1 MKLRLKLTG
10 MVLLTLF
17 SADYAASQ
25 ELGAWSFGKSEAA
38 NGAIIHSLAAVLKPD
53 HFRWRR
59 RRLCGPLLN
68 HLPDR
73 DPTKWSQWLKL
84 EDSLSSRGQIELF
97 ATIDKKIPRE
107 EFWIVADSKRLLTRE
122 NIPDIAELRTAKT
135 LKLSWNWGWSWL
147 WLSDEASFELGDV
160 EAVIFTL
167 AKSCEDRGTDPR
179 LSKIMHIHHALNGL
193 DGALDLRCDGKLV
206 AKRHLNFAP

>member
-1 MKLRLKLTG
+1 MKLGLKLTG
-10 MVLLTLF
+10 SVLLTLF

-25 ELGAWSFGKSEAA
+25 ELGAWSFGKAIA
-38 NGAIIHSLAAVLKPD
+38 PNDAIIFSASLQSSNLIASGGANADYPVIYSITCQSLD
-53 HFRWRR
+53 S
-59 RRLCGPLLN
+59 
-68 HLPDR
+68 
-73 DPTKWSQWLKL
+73 TKWSQWLKL
-84 EDSLSSRGQIELF
+84 EDSLSSRGQIELL
-97 ATIDKKIPRE
+97 ATINNKPPRE

-167 AKSCEDRGTDPR
+167 AKSCEIAEP
-179 LSKIMHIHHALNGL
+179 
-193 DGALDLRCDGKLV
+193 
-206 AKRHLNFAP
+206 

>member
-25 ELGAWSFGKSEAA
+25 ELGAWSFGESKAE
-38 NGAIIHSLAAVLKPD
+38 NGAFIHTASLFSSTLITSGDEAPDYAALYTIA
-53 HFRWRR
+53 
-59 RRLCGPLLN
+59 CQTG
-68 HLPDR
+68 

-84 EDSLSSRGQIELF
+84 EDSLSSRGQIELL
-97 ATIDKKIPRE
+97 ATVDKKIPRE

-122 NIPDIAELRTAKT
+122 NTPDIAELRTTKT

-167 AKSCEDRGTDPR
+167 AKSCEIAEP
-179 LSKIMHIHHALNGL
+179 
-193 DGALDLRCDGKLV
+193 
-206 AKRHLNFAP
+206 